1 MPIKVLID
9 RRKDSNTL
17 LNRWKMSIACLMF
30 RSVNRPKGEKWR
42 ALDLPDKWIIQRK
55 ENC

>member
-17 LNRWKMSIACLMF
+17 LNRWKMSNACLKF
-30 RSVNRPKGEKWR
+30 RSVNHPKGAKWR